1 MADRII
7 ISVTSDLVTDQR
19 VQRAAGT
26 LKEAGY
32 QVMLVGRVRPDS
44 IEMKGKRFRIT
55 RFKLWFNKGPLF
67 YLNYNLRL
75 FWYLLWNQADILLS
89 NDLDTLPANFLISKI
104 KGLPLVYD
112 SHEYFT
118 GVPELTHRPK
128 AQAIWKRIESFILP
142 KIKYAYTVNSSIA
155 QLYEDEYKVKFK
167 VIRNMPEVKFQ
178 IRTDLDIIKRELRL
192 PSDKSI
198 IILQGAGINIQRG
211 AEEAVQAMQYVENAI
226 LLIIGSGDVIPA
238 LKLMVVELQLNEKV
252 KFEPK
257 KSPSELLLY
266 TLCADLGLSLDKNTN
281 LNYRFSLPN
290 KIFDYIQAG
299 VPILASDLPEVKK
312 IIEGYNIGCISP
324 DHNVKNLATLM
335 NKMIDNKEMRLT
347 WKKNLKAAS
356 QELNWDHEKSKLL
369 SIFTSID
376 K

>member
-32 QVMLVGRVRPDS
+32 QVMLVGRVLSDS

-55 RFKLWFNKGPLF
+55 RFKLWVNKGPFF

-89 NDLDTLPANFLISKI
+89 NDLDTLPANFLVSKI
-104 KGLPLVYD
+104 KGIPLVYD

-118 GVPELTHRPK
+118 GVPELSQRPK
-128 AQAIWKRIESFILP
+128 VKAIWKRIESFIVP
-142 KIKYAYTVNSSIA
+142 KIQYAYTVNSSIA
-155 QLYEDEYKVKFK
+155 QLYEDEYKIKFN

-192 PSDKSI
+192 PSDKAS

-238 LKLMVVELQLNEKV
+238 LKLMVVELRLNEKV

-257 KSPSELLLY
+257 KSPSELFLY

-324 DHNVKNLATLM
+324 DHNIKNLATLM

-347 WKKNLKAAS
+347 WQENLKAAS

-369 SIFTSID
+369 SIFSSID

>member
-1 MADRII
+1 MAERII

-26 LKEAGY
+26 LKEVGY
-32 QVMLVGRVRPDS
+32 QVMLVGRVLPDS
-44 IEMKGKRFRIT
+44 IEMKGKRFRLK
-55 RFKLWFNKGPLF
+55 RFKLWFKKGPLF
-67 YLNYNLRL
+67 YLNYNARL
-75 FWYLLWNQADILLS
+75 FWYLLWHQTDILLS

-104 KGLPLVYD
+104 KRIPLVYD

-118 GVPELTHRPK
+118 GVPELSNRPRVR
-128 AQAIWKRIESFILP
+128 AIWKRIESFIVP
-142 KIKYAYTVNSSIA
+142 KLKYAYTVNSSIA
-155 QLYEDEYKVKFK
+155 QLYQDEYKVKFH

-192 PSDKSI
+192 PQDKSI

-211 AEEAVQAMQYVENAI
+211 AEEAVQAMQFVENAI

-238 LKLMVVELQLNEKV
+238 LKLMVVELQLSEKV

-257 KSPSELLLY
+257 KSPSELFLY
-266 TLCADLGLSLDKNTN
+266 TLCADIGLSLDKDTN
-281 LNYRFSLPN
+281 LNYRYSLPN

-299 VPILASDLPEVKK
+299 VPILASDLPEIKK
-312 IIEGYNIGCISP
+312 IVEGYDIGYISP
-324 DHNVKNLATLM
+324 DHQVKNIAHLM
-335 NKMIDNKEMRLT
+335 NKMIDEKERRLT
-347 WKKNLKAAS
+347 WQKNLKIAS
-356 QELNWDHEKSKLL
+356 QELNWDQEKNKLL
-369 SIFTSID
+369 LIFKSIG

>member
-32 QVMLVGRVRPDS
+32 QVMLVGRVLSDS

-55 RFKLWFNKGPLF
+55 RFKLWVNKGPFF

-89 NDLDTLPANFLISKI
+89 NDLDTLPANFLVSKI
-104 KGLPLVYD
+104 KGIPLVYD

-118 GVPELTHRPK
+118 GVPELSQRPK
-128 AQAIWKRIESFILP
+128 VKAIWKRIESFIVP
-142 KIKYAYTVNSSIA
+142 KIQYAYTVNSSIA
-155 QLYEDEYKVKFK
+155 QLYEDEYKIKFN

-192 PSDKSI
+192 PSDKAT

-238 LKLMVVELQLNEKV
+238 LKLMVVELRLNEKV

-257 KSPSELLLY
+257 KSPSELFLY

-324 DHNVKNLATLM
+324 DHNIKNLATLM

-347 WKKNLKAAS
+347 WQENLKAAS

-369 SIFTSID
+369 SIFSSID

>member
-32 QVMLVGRVRPDS
+32 QVMLVGRVLSDS

-55 RFKLWFNKGPLF
+55 RFKLWVNKGPFF

-89 NDLDTLPANFLISKI
+89 NDLDTLPANFLVSKI
-104 KGLPLVYD
+104 KGIPLVYD

-118 GVPELTHRPK
+118 GVPELSQRPK
-128 AQAIWKRIESFILP
+128 VKAIWKRIESFIVP
-142 KIKYAYTVNSSIA
+142 KIQYAYTVNSSIA
-155 QLYEDEYKVKFK
+155 QLYEDEYKIKFN

-192 PSDKSI
+192 PSDKAT

-238 LKLMVVELQLNEKV
+238 LKLMVVELRLNEKV

-257 KSPSELLLY
+257 KSPSELFLY

-312 IIEGYNIGCISP
+312 IIEGYNIGCIIP
-324 DHNVKNLATLM
+324 DHNIKNLATLM

-347 WKKNLKAAS
+347 WQENLKAAS

-369 SIFTSID
+369 SIFSSID

>member
-32 QVMLVGRVRPDS
+32 QVMLVGRVLSDS

-55 RFKLWFNKGPLF
+55 RFKLWVNKGPFF

-89 NDLDTLPANFLISKI
+89 NDLDTLPANFLVSKI
-104 KGLPLVYD
+104 KGIPLVYD

-118 GVPELTHRPK
+118 GVPELSQRPK
-128 AQAIWKRIESFILP
+128 VKAIWKRIESFIVP
-142 KIKYAYTVNSSIA
+142 KIQYAYTVNSSIA
-155 QLYEDEYKVKFK
+155 QLYEDEYKIKFN

-192 PSDKSI
+192 PSDKAT

-238 LKLMVVELQLNEKV
+238 LKLMVVELRLNEKV

-257 KSPSELLLY
+257 KSPSELFLY

-324 DHNVKNLATLM
+324 DHNIKNLATLM

-347 WKKNLKAAS
+347 WQKNLKAAS

-369 SIFTSID
+369 SIFSSID

>member
-32 QVMLVGRVRPDS
+32 QVMLVGRVLPDS

-55 RFKLWFNKGPLF
+55 RFKLWVNKGPFF

-89 NDLDTLPANFLISKI
+89 NDLDTLPANFLVSKI
-104 KGLPLVYD
+104 KGIPLVYD

-118 GVPELTHRPK
+118 GVPELSQRPK
-128 AQAIWKRIESFILP
+128 VKAIWKRIESFIVP
-142 KIKYAYTVNSSIA
+142 KIQYAYTVNSSIA

-192 PSDKSI
+192 PNDKSI

-211 AEEAVQAMQYVENAI
+211 AEEAVQAMQYVENAV
-226 LLIIGSGDVIPA
+226 LLIVGGGDVIPS

-257 KSPSELLLY
+257 KSPPELLLY

-312 IIEGYNIGCISP
+312 IIEGYNIGCISQ
-324 DHNVKNLATLM
+324 DHNVKNLAALM

-347 WKKNLKAAS
+347 WQKNLKVAS

-369 SIFTSID
+369 SIFSSIE

>member
-32 QVMLVGRVRPDS
+32 QVMLVGRVLSDS

-55 RFKLWFNKGPLF
+55 RFKLWVNKGPFF

-89 NDLDTLPANFLISKI
+89 NDLDTLPANFLVSKI
-104 KGLPLVYD
+104 KGIPLVYD

-118 GVPELTHRPK
+118 GVPELSQRPK
-128 AQAIWKRIESFILP
+128 VKAIWKRIESFIVP
-142 KIKYAYTVNSSIA
+142 KIQYAYTVNSSIA
-155 QLYEDEYKVKFK
+155 QLYEDEYKIKFN

-192 PSDKSI
+192 PSDKAT

-238 LKLMVVELQLNEKV
+238 LKLMVVELRLNEKV

-257 KSPSELLLY
+257 KSPSELFHY

-324 DHNVKNLATLM
+324 DHNIKNLATLM

-347 WKKNLKAAS
+347 WQENLKAAS

-369 SIFTSID
+369 SIFSSID

>member
-1 MADRII
+1 MPERII

-26 LKEAGY
+26 LKEVGY
-32 QVMLVGRVRPDS
+32 QVMLVGRVLPDS
-44 IEMKGKRFRIT
+44 IEMKGKRFRLK

-67 YLNYNLRL
+67 YFNYNLRL
-75 FWYLLWNQADILLS
+75 FWFLLWRQTDILLS
-89 NDLDTLPANFLISKI
+89 NDLDTLPANFLVSKI
-104 KGLPLVYD
+104 KRIPLVYD

-118 GVPELTHRPK
+118 GVPELSNRPRVR
-128 AQAIWKRIESFILP
+128 AIWKRIESFIVP
-142 KIKYAYTVNSSIA
+142 KLKYAYTVNSSIA
-155 QLYEDEYKVKFK
+155 QLYEDEYKVKFQ

-192 PSDKSI
+192 PQDKSI

-211 AEEAVQAMQYVENAI
+211 AEEAVQAMQYVNNAI

-238 LKLMVVELQLNEKV
+238 LKLMVVELQLSEKV

-257 KSPSELLLY
+257 KSPSELFLY
-266 TLCADLGLSLDKNTN
+266 TLCADIGLSLDKDTN
-281 LNYRFSLPN
+281 LNYRYSLPN

-299 VPILASDLPEVKK
+299 VPILASNLPEIKK
-312 IIEGYNIGCISP
+312 IVEGYDIGYITP
-324 DHNVKNLATLM
+324 DHQIKNIANLM
-335 NKMIDNKEMRLT
+335 NKMIDEKEKRLA
-347 WKKNLKAAS
+347 WQKNLKNAS
-356 QELNWDHEKSKLL
+356 QELNWDQEKNKLL
-369 SIFTSID
+369 FIFKSIG

>member
-32 QVMLVGRVRPDS
+32 QVMLVGRVLSDS

-55 RFKLWFNKGPLF
+55 RFKLWVNKGPFF

-89 NDLDTLPANFLISKI
+89 NDLDTLPANFLVSKI
-104 KGLPLVYD
+104 KGIPLVYD

-118 GVPELTHRPK
+118 GVPELSQRPK
-128 AQAIWKRIESFILP
+128 VKAIWKRIESFIVP
-142 KIKYAYTVNSSIA
+142 KIQYAYTVNSSIA
-155 QLYEDEYKVKFK
+155 QLYEDEYKIKFN

-192 PSDKSI
+192 PSDKAT

-238 LKLMVVELQLNEKV
+238 LKLMVVELRLNEKV

-257 KSPSELLLY
+257 KSPSELFLY

-347 WKKNLKAAS
+347 WQKNLKAAS

-369 SIFTSID
+369 SIFSSID

>member
-1 MADRII
+1 VADRII

-32 QVMLVGRVRPDS
+32 QVMLVGRVLSDS

-55 RFKLWFNKGPLF
+55 RFKLWVNKGPFF

-89 NDLDTLPANFLISKI
+89 NDLDTLPANFLVSKI
-104 KGLPLVYD
+104 KGIPLVYD

-118 GVPELTHRPK
+118 GVPELSQRPK
-128 AQAIWKRIESFILP
+128 VKAIWKRIESFIVP
-142 KIKYAYTVNSSIA
+142 KIQYAYTVNSSIA
-155 QLYEDEYKVKFK
+155 QLYEDEYKIKFN

-192 PSDKSI
+192 PSDKAT

-238 LKLMVVELQLNEKV
+238 LKLMVVELRLNEKV

-257 KSPSELLLY
+257 KSPSELFLY

-324 DHNVKNLATLM
+324 DHNIKNLATLM

-347 WKKNLKAAS
+347 WQENLKAAS

-369 SIFTSID
+369 SIFSSID

>member
-32 QVMLVGRVRPDS
+32 QVMLVGRVLPDS

-55 RFKLWFNKGPLF
+55 RFKLWVNKGPFF

-89 NDLDTLPANFLISKI
+89 NDLDTLPANFLVSKI
-104 KGLPLVYD
+104 KGIPLIYD

-118 GVPELTHRPK
+118 GVPELTQRPIV
-128 AQAIWKRIESFILP
+128 QAIWKRIELFILP

-192 PSDKSI
+192 PSDKAI
-198 IILQGAGINIQRG
+198 IILQGAGINIHRG

-238 LKLMVVELQLNEKV
+238 LKLMVVELRLNEKV

-257 KSPSELLLY
+257 KSPSELFLY
-266 TLCADLGLSLDKNTN
+266 TLCADLGLSLDKNSN

-299 VPILASDLPEVKK
+299 VPILASDLPEIKK
-312 IIEGYNIGCISP
+312 IVEGYNIGYISP
-324 DHNVKNLATLM
+324 DHNVKNLAALM

-347 WKKNLKAAS
+347 WQKNLKLAS

-369 SIFTSID
+369 SIFSSID